1 MKRLSL
7 IIALAL
13 CVTIGSVYATWVY
26 NEHNDVADISG
37 ARTITLTEATFEGG
51 LGTYTVT
58 AAGLQ
63 LKVDPKV
70 GTTHTTSLQASGEII
85 VTFTPSQYASEE
97 VKENAVLSTFA
108 FSSSVDV
115 ANWKHGEQ
123 QIFTSVDSTKWDID
137 WTGTK
142 QADGT
147 FKYSIPASK
156 VAECLILNEIN
167 LDTKSDYDAYTDSLK
182 VGQIN
187 ISISD
192 GITSTSNP

>member
-70 GTTHTTSLQASGEII
+70 GTTHTTSLQASGEIV
-85 VTFTPSQYASEE
+85 VTFTPSQYASED
-97 VKENAVLSTFA
+97 VKTNAVPSTFA

-115 ANWKHGEQ
+115 ANWKHGEDQ
-123 QIFTSVDSTKWDID
+123 VFTNIDSTKWNID

-142 QADGT
+142 QADGS

-156 VAECLILNEIN
+156 VAECLTLNEIN
-167 LDTKSDYDAYTDSLK
+167 LDTKSDYDAYTNSLK
-182 VGQIN
+182 LGQIN

-192 GITSTSNP
+192 GVTSTSNP